1 MKEEFI
7 YLNSISSLS
16 TFGLT
21 GIGLKPIKIFTNLSD
36 HVKFKS
42 ELRKKGGVYG
52 FILTSASDIVS
63 LQKSEIE
70 EEDNLTDKM
79 YQYIGSSS
87 DLYSRFL
94 DHLNG
99 RDSNIRLQRSI
110 SKYGINKFVF
120 GIYY

>member
-1 MKEEFI
+1 
-7 YLNSISSLS
+7 
-16 TFGLT
+16 
-21 GIGLKPIKIFTNLSD
+21 
-36 HVKFKS
+36 VKFKS

-52 FILTSASDIVS
+52 FILTSDLLSDPDNT
-63 LQKSEIE
+63 KSEIE
-70 EEDNLTDKM
+70 EENHLSDKIH
-79 YQYIGSSS
+79 QYIGSSS

-99 RDSNIRLQRSI
+99 RESNIRLQRSI